1 MPEPKCCGDGCA
13 PSSIEQV
20 FDIQATL
27 PPTSP
32 STEGTAQPVRSR
44 EQVLADLRRRI
55 DDTGTAVGATGSSTG
70 PAAWFEFPVASTA
83 DNHPRVAAPMVTAP
97 MGSAARWTS
106 EVLPV
111 AGPLADLLP
120 RGGLPRGRVISVV
133 ADGIDN
139 VGGDCGGSDD
149 TEIDAKLGAGGA
161 SSLLL
166 SLLAGP
172 ERRWSALVGL
182 PGIGLLAA
190 AELGVD
196 LERLVVV
203 PDAGPDVLHVL
214 SVLADGVD
222 LIAVGAPG
230 GPMVTPSRLRVLSGR
245 LRQHGAVLLVAGQ
258 WPGADL
264 VLNARHTGW
273 VGIGRG
279 HGRLRD
285 RELTVSVGGRRA
297 GAHRRQGTILL
308 AGRRDGT
315 VVPTAA
321 AASGIPIEQA
331 PASAAAG

>member
-1 MPEPKCCGDGCA
+1 
-13 PSSIEQV
+13 
-20 FDIQATL
+20 
-27 PPTSP
+27 
-32 STEGTAQPVRSR
+32 
-44 EQVLADLRRRI
+44 
-55 DDTGTAVGATGSSTG
+55 
-70 PAAWFEFPVASTA
+70 
-83 DNHPRVAAPMVTAP
+83 
-97 MGSAARWTS
+97 
-106 EVLPV
+106 
-111 AGPLADLLP
+111 
-120 RGGLPRGRVISVV
+120 VISVV
-133 ADGIDN
+133 GDGVDD
-139 VGGDCGGSDD
+139 VGQDGSDSGMV
-149 TEIDAKLGAGGA
+149 GAGGA
-161 SSLLL
+161 FSLLL

-172 ERRWSALVGL
+172 QRRWSALVGL

-196 LERLVVV
+196 LDRLVVI

-230 GPMVTPSRLRVLSGR
+230 VPLGTPSRVRVLAGR

-264 VLNARHTGW
+264 VLTARHTGW

-297 GAHRRQGTILL
+297 GAHRTQGTILL

-315 VVPTAA
+315 VVPTAVP
-321 AASGIPIEQA
+321 SSW
-331 PASAAAG
+331 PAEFLPSVPTSPVSAAV

>member
-1 MPEPKCCGDGCA
+1 M
-13 PSSIEQV
+13 
-20 FDIQATL
+20 
-27 PPTSP
+27 
-32 STEGTAQPVRSR
+32 GT
-44 EQVLADLRRRI
+44 
-55 DDTGTAVGATGSSTG
+55 
-70 PAAWFEFPVASTA
+70 
-83 DNHPRVAAPMVTAP
+83 
-97 MGSAARWTS
+97 AARWTS
-106 EVLPV
+106 EVLPIS
-111 AGPLADLLP
+111 GPLADLLP

-139 VGGDCGGSDD
+139 GGRDNRGSDD
-149 TEIDAKLGAGGA
+149 SQIDARLGSGGA

-222 LIAVGAPG
+222 LIAAGAPR

-245 LRQHGAVLLVAGQ
+245 LRQHGAVLLIAGQ

-264 VLNARHTGW
+264 VLTARHTGW
-273 VGIGRG
+273 VGIDRG

-297 GAHRRQGTILL
+297 GGHRRQGTILL

-321 AASGIPIEQA
+321 ASSGIPIVPIEQA
-331 PASAAAG
+331 PASAV